1 MERFMH
7 SGQHHSIL
15 SNARVVFEA
24 RWLEEE
30 KNILSTLRAEEFEDV
45 KKATERYFDKLDFGF
60 LIFIVPVCWLT

>member
-1 MERFMH
+1 
-7 SGQHHSIL
+7 
-15 SNARVVFEA
+15 VVFEA